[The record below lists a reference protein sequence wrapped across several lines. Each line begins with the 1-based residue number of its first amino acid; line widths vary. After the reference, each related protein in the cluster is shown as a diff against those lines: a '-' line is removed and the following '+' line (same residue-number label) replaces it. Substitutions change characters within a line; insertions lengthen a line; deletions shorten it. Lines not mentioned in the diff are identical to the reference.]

1 MEMREKILL
10 GALAAIGAATPAYAQ
25 ISPTS
30 GPQFNGTIGGAASTT
45 SATCGT
51 TTCSTSATTGDSTG
65 PTYVNTVTTTT
76 NLVLNTS
83 KSGSTTGT
91 VTFNGDSQPYR
102 ITGSGVGTQQ
112 ATITTSLRESYA
124 PGVGTNPPTVVGST
138 TSSSGVVPTAG
149 TQSISSLSVSGCSGD
164 AYSPGIPF
172 FVPPSCTSNLTY
184 AGTLSSAGS
193 LNSDGSVN
201 VTENTV
207 GVTTS
212 GMTYATYTG
221 TATFNPGTGAI
232 AVAMNSTPTAYTNIG
247 SGGLTTNGTVSATT
261 VSATNVN
268 ATNVT
273 AANVSVT
280 GGLNMNGNRI
290 TNVGTPT
297 ALTDAANKGYV
308 DSQIATVSGSISS
321 LASLVE
327 ANRKRSDAGIATAVA
342 LSGASFLPGKR
353 INVTANIG
361 AFRDEV
367 AIAGQLGVLVSDN
380 VALNAGVSTSFHSYG
395 GTSVRGGVT
404 FGF

>member
-30 GPQFNGTIGGAASTT
+30 GPQFSGTISGPASTT

-51 TTCSTSATTGDSTG
+51 TTCSTTATTGDSGG
-65 PTYVNTVTTTT
+65 PTFINTTTTTT

-83 KSGSTTGT
+83 NSGTTTGT
-91 VTFNGDSQPYR
+91 VSFNGSNQAYR

-112 ATITTSLRESYA
+112 ATITTSLKESYA
-124 PGVGTNPPTVVGST
+124 PGVGTNPPTIVGST

-164 AYSPGIPF
+164 AYTPPF
-172 FVPPSCTSNLTY
+172 FFIPGSCTSTLGY
-184 AGTLSSAGS
+184 AGTLSTTST
-193 LNSDGSVN
+193 NTDGSVN

-207 GVTTS
+207 GMTTS
-212 GMTYATYTG
+212 GTTYATYTG
-221 TATFNPGTGAI
+221 TATYNPGTGAI
-232 AVAMNSTPTAYTNIG
+232 TVAMNSSPTAYTNIG

-261 VSATNVN
+261 VAATTVNAGTVNASKIVVTSATPLT
-268 ATNVT
+268 TNGLTIADPV
-273 AANVSVT
+273 AA
-280 GGLNMNGNRI
+280 
-290 TNVGTPT
+290 
-297 ALTDAANKGYV
+297 TDAANKRYV
-308 DSQIATVSGSISS
+308 DSQITAVNGSISS

-367 AIAGQLGVLVSDN
+367 AIAGQLGILVSDN
-380 VALNAGVSTSFHSYG
+380 VALNAGVATSFHSYG